1 MGHFPREI
9 SRHVHF
15 FIKLGGKVDVSV
27 YDVKFHKSL
36 TALKGLEILL
46 NASFKISGVK
56 KFAVLERLKDHIE
69 SNYKTPVRI
78 VGAEEDAA
86 NNSSDKADEMEA
98 GAKVDS
104 NSSNNATVSG
114 AEAASSSLDK
124 AINEGVV
131 KNSPDKVDEV
141 VYYQISDDSSS
152 DCSDL
157 EVIFD

>member
-1 MGHFPREI
+1 
-9 SRHVHF
+9 
-15 FIKLGGKVDVSV
+15 
-27 YDVKFHKSL
+27 
-36 TALKGLEILL
+36 
-46 NASFKISGVK
+46 
-56 KFAVLERLKDHIE
+56 
-69 SNYKTPVRI
+69 
-78 VGAEEDAA
+78 
-86 NNSSDKADEMEA
+86 MEA

-114 AEAASSSLDK
+114 AEATSSSLDK

-131 KNSPDKVDEV
+131 RNSPDKVDKV